1 MRRHLPI
8 MSSYEIYNLILC
20 LIVFV
25 SLTAMFV
32 FLIGAI
38 IKLTLSNINGGL
50 DDENIKNEYYKKKDK
65 KESKA
70 TKVLDK
76 AFPILV
82 CVLLGVALCF
92 SLYSRFTQNGKVGSV
107 PTIKV
112 VETGSM
118 ESKHKD
124 NSYLFSNNLD
134 DQIET
139 FDLIV
144 LHELP
149 KEEDLKLY
157 DIVVYEVNG
166 YFIIHRIV
174 GIEEPNEKHP
184 DERWFVL
191 RGDAN
196 KQADEFPVKYS
207 QMKSIYRGERVP
219 FVGSFVFFMQSPAGM
234 LCFLLVVFAVVATP
248 IAEKQISNAKKSRL
262 ATILDKQD

>member
-1 MRRHLPI
+1 MTSFEL
-8 MSSYEIYNLILC
+8 YVFILC

-25 SLTAMFV
+25 LLTAV
-32 FLIGAI
+32 FTGMLVMMTKQSLRLIDTGAEDERI
-38 IKLTLSNINGGL
+38 YEEYIKAQELEKNKKKMPGWLSVAFTALFACIFTGIFAFTFAVQLTQDKQTGNIPTL
-50 DDENIKNEYYKKKDK
+50 RVVQSESMSAKYEKNEYLFKNNLNDQ
-65 KESKA
+65 
-70 TKVLDK
+70 
-76 AFPILV
+76 F
-82 CVLLGVALCF
+82 
-92 SLYSRFTQNGKVGSV
+92 SRF
-107 PTIKV
+107 
-112 VETGSM
+112 
-118 ESKHKD
+118 D
-124 NSYLFSNNLD
+124 
-134 DQIET
+134 
-139 FDLIV
+139 IV
-144 LHELP
+144 ITYQLP

-157 DIVVYEVNG
+157 DIVVYEVDNTLL
-166 YFIIHRIV
+166 IHRIV

-184 DERWFVL
+184 NERWFVL